1 MVYIRKCNGSDCSS
15 LAAVPASLVCS
26 PHELGTVL
34 LAGLESASLPFEMK
48 KTASVSK
55 LLDKNCTFVNG
66 GLWLVKKINVFFLT
80 SLFPYTNNRFTI
92 IIKHWQCHSKTITLR
107 YLISLHLHP
116 SRTDYRTRTCDL
128 WVIGMTP

>member
-26 PHELGTVL
+26 PHELGTAL
-34 LAGLESASLPFEMK
+34 LVVAGLESASLPFEMK

-80 SLFPYTNNRFTI
+80 SLFSQQIYNNYQLNCVALPF
-92 IIKHWQCHSKTITLR
+92 KHHYKILGLLFVALKVFQLDV
-107 YLISLHLHP
+107 LICIHIL
-116 SRTDYRTRTCDL
+116 T
-128 WVIGMTP
+128 

>member
-26 PHELGTVL
+26 PHELGTAL
-34 LAGLESASLPFEMK
+34 LVVAGLESASLPFEMK

-66 GLWLVKKINVFFLT
+66 GLWLVKKINVFSFT
-80 SLFPYTNNRFTI
+80 SLFPPSFVGRFII
-92 IIKHWQCHSKTITLR
+92 IIKSIVKLYCNCKIQ
-107 YLISLHLHP
+107 
-116 SRTDYRTRTCDL
+116 
-128 WVIGMTP
+128 

>member
-1 MVYIRKCNGSDCSS
+1 MVYIRKCNGSDCTTRE
-15 LAAVPASLVCS
+15 P
-26 PHELGTVL
+26 ELGL
-34 LAGLESASLPFEMK
+34 GWLGGRAGLESASPLPFEMK

-107 YLISLHLHP
+107 YLISLHLP
-116 SRTDYRTRTCDL
+116 FLGGYRVARITGLEPATS
-128 WVIGMTP
+128 G

>member
-26 PHELGTVL
+26 PHELGTAL
-34 LAGLESASLPFEMK
+34 LVVAGLESASLPFEMK

-66 GLWLVKKINVFFLT
+66 GLSLVKKINVFFL
-80 SLFPYTNNRFTI
+80 LVYFPNRFI
-92 IIKHWQCHSKTITLR
+92 IIINSIVWHCHSKIITRFWAYIL
-107 YLISLHLHP
+107 LH
-116 SRTDYRTRTCDL
+116 
-128 WVIGMTP
+128 

>member
-1 MVYIRKCNGSDCSS
+1 M
-15 LAAVPASLVCS
+15 
-26 PHELGTVL
+26 
-34 LAGLESASLPFEMK
+34 AGLESASLPFEMK

-80 SLFPYTNNRFTI
+80 SLFPYTKQQIYYNYQALAMPFQDYYSKVPNKGTSTI
-92 IIKHWQCHSKTITLR
+92 PGRL
-107 YLISLHLHP
+107 P